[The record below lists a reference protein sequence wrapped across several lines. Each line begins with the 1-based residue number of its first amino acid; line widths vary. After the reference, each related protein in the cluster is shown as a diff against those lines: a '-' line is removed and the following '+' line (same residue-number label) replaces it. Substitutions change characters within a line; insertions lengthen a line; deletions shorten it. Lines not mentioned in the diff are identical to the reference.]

1 MSAPPHPLEQPVSSQ
16 EIPLTLTPQQA
27 ASGVVIALPL
37 PTGTS
42 HLRIPPARDGDLV
55 RTRVGDTEVLLRI
68 RVSAS
73 ASASAGTARPA
84 ASGASGAKGCLLV
97 LGVAAAVIV
106 GLVLLNSGDDEDD
119 RATATPTPSTPAS
132 SRSPAPGPAPAGTPA
147 DTATDTATDP
157 ATEAPA
163 TPSEAAPSPFDRG
176 TCLNGQLPDSTT
188 AQRVTGVREVSCA
201 ADDAHYRVIESI
213 PLTSD
218 LNRCEDNPKTQYA
231 FSYRYTRGGITLNE
245 YVYCLV
251 GLGSYAR

>member
-1 MSAPPHPLEQPVSSQ
+1 MSSQ
-16 EIPLTLTPQQA
+16 EIPITLTPQQA
-27 ASGVVIALPL
+27 ASGVVITLPL
-37 PTGTS
+37 STGPA

-55 RTRVGDTEVLLRI
+55 RARIGDTEVLLRVT
-68 RVSAS
+68 VSAG
-73 ASASAGTARPA
+73 AGAGAARPA
-84 ASGASGAKGCLLV
+84 GPGASGAKGCLLV
-97 LGVAAAVIV
+97 LGIAAAVIV
-106 GLVLLNSGDDEDD
+106 GLVLFNSGDDDKS
-119 RATATPTPSTPAS
+119 TATPKPSPSARS
-132 SRSPAPGPAPAGTPA
+132 WSPAPAPAGTAAHTPA
-147 DTATDTATDP
+147 DTATGPGTEP
-157 ATEAPA
+157 AAG
-163 TPSEAAPSPFDRG
+163 PSEAAPSPFDRG

-188 AQRVTGVREVSCA
+188 AQRVTGVREVSCS